1 MRSNDMEKQTIS
13 VDIGGTFTDIVIMQG
28 NRIKKA
34 FKIPT
39 SVRAPAEA
47 VIEGIR
53 SAGLDHVD
61 EVIHATTIATNSIL
75 GQYNLELPRTA
86 LLTTNGFAD
95 VIEIG
100 RQNRPSIYDL
110 RFRKPVPIVMR
121 KLRYEVDERI
131 GPDGEVIR
139 EVNPKALEK
148 IASDLSL
155 QKVDT
160 IAISFLHS
168 YLNPRNEILAGKILR
183 KKFEHVSLSSEV
195 SAEPREFERT
205 STAVVNAALSP
216 IMADYLDKLSGS
228 LSRLGCR
235 QINMMSNSGGLMRL
249 HDVISRPIKI
259 IESGPTA
266 GVIAANEFAKAIGDR
281 NVISFDMGGTTAKAS
296 AIVANSIATTAEY
309 EVGGSSNHGRMIKGT
324 GYPVRTQFVDI
335 AEVSAGGGT
344 VIWKD
349 DAGSL
354 NIGPQSAGSD
364 PGPACYGLG
373 GEQPTITDANL
384 VLGYI
389 SRESPGRTIML
400 DKEKSIKSLSL
411 LGDPVRVAEKAIS
424 LADLEMARAIR
435 LVTYERGLDPRGFV
449 LYAFGGAGPQH
460 AARVAELLGSTEVI
474 IPTNPAEFSAIGLV
488 EADWKFEE
496 TVAFPSDI
504 KADYDRLSSKIREIG
519 SEIIISSSADCRY
532 KGQGTDLSVQVNS
545 FSEEKIRQDFESLH
559 MSTYGF
565 TLQREVEISALRV
578 TGTVPRN
585 KPEFEILHVGK
596 KEKYN
601 RKARDSG
608 RWHSFPVYPRDSLLS
623 GFSIK
628 GPAMID
634 EPGTSTLIPA
644 GWSSKVGTHGEIRMV
659 LNK

>member
-1 MRSNDMEKQTIS
+1 MKKLTIS
-13 VDIGGTFTDIVIMQG
+13 VDIGGTFTDIVLMQG

-39 SVRAPAEA
+39 SVRAPADA

-61 EVIHATTIATNSIL
+61 EVVHATTIATNSIL
-75 GQYNLELPRTA
+75 GQYNLELPKTA
-86 LLTTNGFAD
+86 LLTTYGFAD

-110 RFRKPVPIVMR
+110 RFRKPVPIVPR
-121 KLRYEVDERI
+121 KLRYEVFERI
-131 GPDGEVIR
+131 GPDGKVVR
-139 EVNPKALEK
+139 AADAKALEK
-148 IASDLSL
+148 VVSDLSAK
-155 QKVDT
+155 KVDT

-168 YLNPRNEILAGKILR
+168 YLNPINEVIAGKILR
-183 KKFEHVSLSSEV
+183 KKFGHVSLSSEI

-216 IMADYLDKLSGS
+216 IMTDYLNQLSIS
-228 LSRLGCR
+228 LSKFGCR
-235 QINMMSNSGGLMRL
+235 QISMMSNSGGLMRL
-249 HDVISRPIKI
+249 HDVISKPIKI

-266 GVIAANEFAKAIGDR
+266 GVIAANEFARIVGDR

-296 AIVANSIATTAEY
+296 AIVANTIATTAEY

-344 VIWKD
+344 IIWKD

-400 DKEKSIKSLSL
+400 DMEKAIKSLSL
-411 LGDPVRVAEKAIS
+411 LGDPVKVAEKAIS

-435 LVTYERGLDPRGFV
+435 LVTYERGLDPKGFV

-460 AARVAELLGSTEVI
+460 AARVAKLLGSSEVI
-474 IPTNPAEFSAIGLV
+474 IPTNPAAFSAIGLV
-488 EADWKFEE
+488 EADWKYEE
-496 TVAFPSDI
+496 SMAFPTEL
-504 KADYDRLSSKIREIG
+504 KADYENLAVKLREMEADIA
-519 SEIIISSSADCRY
+519 ISLSADCRY
-532 KGQGTDLSVQVNS
+532 EGQGADLSVPVTS
-545 FSEEKIRQDFESLH
+545 ISMAKIKEDFQTIH
-559 MSTYGF
+559 GSTYGF
-565 TLQREVEISALRV
+565 KLPREIEISAIRV
-578 TGTVPRN
+578 TGTRSRV
-585 KPEFEILHVGK
+585 KPGFEKMPAGK
-596 KEKYN
+596 KELYT
-601 RKARDSG
+601 RKARESG
-608 RWHSFPVYPRDSLLS
+608 KWHSFPVHSRDSLPS
-623 GFSIK
+623 GAAIK

-634 EPGTSTLIPA
+634 EPGTSTLVPA
-644 GWSSKVGTHGEIRMV
+644 GWSSRIGSHGEIRMV
-659 LNK
+659 LHK

>member
-110 RFRKPVPIVMR
+110 MFRKPVPIVMR

-139 EVNPKALEK
+139 AVNPKVLEK

-216 IMADYLDKLSGS
+216 IMADYLDKLSAS

-266 GVIAANEFAKAIGDR
+266 GVIAANEFAKAIGDK

-344 VIWKD
+344 VIWED

-424 LADLEMARAIR
+424 LADMEMARAIR
-435 LVTYERGLDPRGFV
+435 LVTYERGLNPRGFV

-460 AARVAELLGSTEVI
+460 AARVAELLGSMEVI
-474 IPTNPAEFSAIGLV
+474 IPTTPAEFSAIGLV
-488 EADWKFEE
+488 EADWKYEE
-496 TVAFPSDI
+496 SMAYPSDLE
-504 KADYDRLSSKIREIG
+504 ADYASLTVKISQLG
-519 SEIIISSSADCRY
+519 SDIAISLSADCRY
-532 KGQGTDLSVQVNS
+532 KGQGSDLSVPVS
-545 FSEEKIRQDFESLH
+545 SVSMAKIKEDFETLH
-559 MSTYGF
+559 SSTYGF
-565 TLQREVEISALRV
+565 TLQREVEITAIRV
-578 TGTVPRN
+578 TGTRSRE
-585 KPEFEILHVGK
+585 KPGFERMRTRK
-596 KEKYN
+596 MESRT
-601 RKARDSG
+601 RKARESG
-608 RWHSFPVYPRDSLLS
+608 EWRSFPVYSRDSLPS
-623 GFSIK
+623 GAVVR

-644 GWSSKVGTHGEIRMV
+644 GWSASIGSHGEIRMV
-659 LNK
+659 LHK